1 MAVEEYVRRRGV
13 ELGREAGQQRQA
25 GAELVD
31 EEAVGLEVGELARED
46 GDLQDEVYLAEDGAE
61 DGEARQDRRRHDGV
75 AADADVESAVAG
87 FVEAVTRVAVA
98 REDDD
103 SVAALLQANG
113 SVHDQALGAADAQ
126 IRVQKDDRLA
136 FRPGRRLLS
145 LFLCHV
151 AAWQFGRE
159 ASVEEWGVVQV
170 EPDLLQLKGYMDG
183 CKLGKLQVCIVVGI
197 PACAWGSWRSGG
209 GVAQGAS
216 ARVQ

>member
-61 DGEARQDRRRHDGV
+61 DGEARQDRLRHDGV
-75 AADADVESAVAG
+75 AADADVEGAVAG

-113 SVHDQALGAADAQ
+113 GVHDQALGAADAQ

-151 AAWQFGRE
+151 AAWQLDERR
-159 ASVEEWGVVQV
+159 ASKSGGWCRLSQI
-170 EPDLLQLKGYMDG
+170 LLQLKGDMDG

-197 PACAWGSWRSGG
+197 PAVL
-209 GVAQGAS
+209 GVLGDP
-216 ARVQ
+216 VVG

>member
-126 IRVQKDDRLA
+126 IRCRKTIVLPSDPVGGFFLFSFAMLLLGNLDE
-136 FRPGRRLLS
+136 RR
-145 LFLCHV
+145 
-151 AAWQFGRE
+151 
-159 ASVEEWGVVQV
+159 AS
-170 EPDLLQLKGYMDG
+170 K
-183 CKLGKLQVCIVVGI
+183 
-197 PACAWGSWRSGG
+197 SGG
-209 GVAQGAS
+209 WCRLSQICFSSKVTWMDAS
-216 ARVQ
+216 